1 MEITIQSIDELD
13 KVVKALLNFSE
24 GRKKMMFYG
33 EIGAGK
39 TTFIQNICKHL
50 GVKEAVVS
58 PTFSLVNE
66 YTYHNESLQKD
77 QYVHHLDLYRL
88 KNEQEALDIGIEDY
102 LYDDYY
108 CFIEWAEIIEHWL
121 PDDLVKIY
129 IKIFEESGRTF
140 TLEKNFNE

>member
-1 MEITIQSIDELD
+1 MEIRIKSINDLE
-13 KVVKALLNFSE
+13 KVVEALFNFSK

-39 TTFIQNICKHL
+39 TTFIQTICKRL
-50 GVKEAVVS
+50 GVKERVVS

-66 YTYHNESLQKD
+66 YTYEDKLTKSEHL
-77 QYVHHLDLYRL
+77 VHHLDLYRL

-102 LYDDYY
+102 LYDKDY

-121 PDDLVKIY
+121 PDDIVKIH
-129 IKIFEESGRTF
+129 IEIFENSERKF
-140 TLEKNFNE
+140 NFS

>member
-1 MEITIQSIDELD
+1 MEITIQSIDDLD
-13 KVVKALLNFSE
+13 KVVKALLEFSD
-24 GRKKMMFYG
+24 GKKKMMLYG

-39 TTFIQNICKHL
+39 TTFIQTFCKHL

-66 YTYHNESLQKD
+66 YACVDEITGKE
-77 QYVHHLDLYRL
+77 QYIHHLDLYRL
-88 KNEQEALDIGIEDY
+88 KNDQEALDIGIEDY

-121 PDDLVKIY
+121 PDDFVKIH
-129 IKIFEESGRTF
+129 IEIFEDSGRTF
-140 TLEKNFNE
+140 KFT

>member
-1 MEITIQSIDELD
+1 MEITIQSIDELE
-13 KVVKALLNFSE
+13 KVVKALLKFSE

-39 TTFIQNICKHL
+39 TTFIQNICKQL
-50 GVKEAVVS
+50 GVKEAVLS

-66 YTYHNESLQKD
+66 YIYYDETLQKK

-102 LYDDYY
+102 LYDDSY

-121 PDDLVKIY
+121 PEDLVKIY
-129 IKIFEESGRTF
+129 IKIFEDSGRTF
-140 TLEKNFNE
+140 TLEKF

>member
-1 MEITIQSIDELD
+1 MEITIQSIDELG
-13 KVVKALLNFSE
+13 KVGKALLEFSE

-39 TTFIQNICKHL
+39 TTFIQNICLQL
-50 GVKEAVVS
+50 GVKEAVLS

-66 YTYHNESLQKD
+66 YTYQDKISQKEK
-77 QYVHHLDLYRL
+77 YVHHLDLYRL

-102 LYDDYY
+102 LYDDSY

-140 TLEKNFNE
+140 TLEKN

>member
-1 MEITIQSIDELD
+1 MEITIPSIDDLP
-13 KVVKALLNFSE
+13 KAVSALLEFSE

-50 GVKEAVVS
+50 EVRERVVS

-66 YTYHNESLQKD
+66 YTYLNKSSEKEQL
-77 QYVHHLDLYRL
+77 VHHLDLYRL
-88 KNEQEALDIGIEDY
+88 KSEQEALDIGIEDY
-102 LYDDYY
+102 LYDKYY

-121 PDDLVKIY
+121 PDDI
-129 IKIFEESGRTF
+129 IKIHIEIFENSGRRF
-140 TLEKNFNE
+140 IFSK

>member
-13 KVVKALLNFSE
+13 KVVKALLSFAE
-24 GRKKMMFYG
+24 GRKKIMFYG

-66 YTYHNESLQKD
+66 YTYHDDALQTEK
-77 QYVHHLDLYRL
+77 YVHHLDLYRL
-88 KNEQEALDIGIEDY
+88 KSEQEALDIGIEDY

-140 TLEKNFNE
+140 TLEKNFNR

>member
-1 MEITIQSIDELD
+1 MEITIKSVDELEM
-13 KVVKALLNFSE
+13 VVKALLKFSE

-39 TTFIQNICKHL
+39 TTFIQNICQHL

-66 YTYHNESLQKD
+66 YTYQDKTTEKE
-77 QYVHHLDLYRL
+77 QYVYHLDLYRL

-102 LYDDYY
+102 LYDDSY
-108 CFIEWAEIIEHWL
+108 CFIEWAEIIERWL
-121 PDDLVKIY
+121 PDNLVKIH
-129 IKIFEESGRTF
+129 IKIFEDSGRTF
-140 TLEKNFNE
+140 TLEKN

>member
-1 MEITIQSIDELD
+1 MEITIQSIDELG
-13 KVVKALLNFSE
+13 KVVKALLEFSE

-39 TTFIQNICKHL
+39 TTFIQNICLQL
-50 GVKEAVVS
+50 GVKEAVLS

-66 YTYHNESLQKD
+66 YTYQDKISQMEK
-77 QYVHHLDLYRL
+77 YVHHLDLYRL

-102 LYDDYY
+102 LYDDSY

-140 TLEKNFNE
+140 TLEKN

>member
-1 MEITIQSIDELD
+1 MEITIQSINELEE
-13 KVVKALLNFSE
+13 VVKALLNFSA
-24 GRKKMMFYG
+24 GRKKIMFYG

-39 TTFIQNICKHL
+39 TTFIKNICKHL

-66 YTYHNESLQKD
+66 YTYHDESLQSE
-77 QYVHHLDLYRL
+77 QYVNHLDLYRL

-102 LYDDYY
+102 LYDDDY

-129 IKIFEESGRTF
+129 INIFEDSGRTF
-140 TLEKNFNE
+140 TLEKNFKG